1 MFRRFL
7 FPAGTAAG
15 AGAVPDSNC
24 TTRASPARRS
34 VFHPQYACEVV
45 VGFGQTMTITNHALQ
60 LIYRSV
66 AMPPPLAL
74 DDGTVAVVEE

>member
-1 MFRRFL
+1 MI
-7 FPAGTAAG
+7 
-15 AGAVPDSNC
+15 
-24 TTRASPARRS
+24 
-34 VFHPQYACEVV
+34 
-45 VGFGQTMTITNHALQ
+45 ITNHALQ